1 MATEIS
7 MRELRNHTVR
17 VLEAIQSDDE
27 VYLTNRGQRVAVI
40 KPIPGD
46 WSARVASL
54 LAELPGRDTGLME
67 LLEADNQTSIELEDE
82 GG

>member
-7 MRELRNHTVR
+7 MRELRNHTAR
-17 VLEAIQSDDE
+17 VLEAIQADDE

-40 KPIPGD
+40 KPIQGD
-46 WSARVASL
+46 WSARVAGL

-67 LLEADNQTSIELEDE
+67 LLEVDNQTSIELEDE